1 MLKEEAKAFAN
12 VHKRFTLTQKG
23 KLEKVVEGIAWNFKN
38 MPEAN
43 ELVDLAVRLE
53 WNTWNNKKTSR
64 VILVDWKK
72 SIL

>member
-1 MLKEEAKAFAN
+1 M
-12 VHKRFTLTQKG
+12 QKHQP
-23 KLEKVVEGIAWNFKN
+23 EKTIKGIAWNFES

-43 ELVDLAVRLE
+43 EPVDIALRLE
-53 WNTWNNKKTSR
+53 WNTWNNVKTSR